1 MSTIVTRTAKGAPL
15 TNAEIDAN
23 FTNLNTDKL
32 EKAGGAVTGALSV
45 AGIFTANGAVSANA
59 GLTATK
65 SYSVTSAGSVPALVT
80 WGSFGGGLALKDGA
94 AYAGLYTSALGADL
108 HVYTGVTASDTAVSK
123 VRLSISGAS
132 GNTGFGT
139 TAPTA
144 ALHAYRSTAV
154 EVSAMAQNSAGYAKY
169 GVDTSG
175 VGQLVAGSWNVYAN
189 TTTLAVAVDSSGN
202 VGIGT
207 NAPSDKL
214 DVVGR
219 VTNGGGGGDGRYFAR
234 NGSGTIVMGLG
245 VGTLTGAPDSV
256 GLNVATSTG
265 TLDLG
270 TNNTTRLRV
279 DSAGNVNIP
288 TSGAR
293 ITADFSN
300 AALASRVLFQTSTA
314 NGATALGVIPNGA
327 GAGANFN
334 AFASSDPTNSSYGQL
349 LAVAGADVRI
359 SSQATGSGAYLPMTF
374 YTSGAERLRVDT
386 SGRVAINRNSAS
398 FSPGTARTAIDY
410 PGNTDWALGLRD
422 TSAQSTV
429 WPIVFLNSSEGI
441 AGSVS
446 MTATSTSYN
455 TSSDERLKENIEDA
469 ADPGAVIDAIQ
480 IRQFDWIATGEH
492 QDFGVVA
499 QELEQVYPPA
509 VPEATVGPD
518 GEEMYRGVDYSKL
531 VPLLVKEVQLLRARV
546 AQLEG
551 GSQ

>member
-1 MSTIVTRTAKGAPL
+1 MSTITTRYNKGAPL
-15 TNAEIDAN
+15 TNSEIDAN

-45 AGIFTANGAVSANA
+45 AGALTANGAVSANA

-80 WGSFGGGLALKDGA
+80 WGSFGGGLALQDGA

-108 HVYTGVTASDTAVSK
+108 HVYTGVTESDTAVSK
-123 VRLSISGAS
+123 VRLSILGAS

-139 TAPTA
+139 PAPTA

-189 TTTLAVAVDSSGN
+189 TTTLAVAVD
-202 VGIGT
+202 
-207 NAPSDKL
+207 
-214 DVVGR
+214 
-219 VTNGGGGGDGRYFAR
+219 
-234 NGSGTIVMGLG
+234 
-245 VGTLTGAPDSV
+245 
-256 GLNVATSTG
+256 
-265 TLDLG
+265 
-270 TNNTTRLRV
+270 
-279 DSAGNVNIP
+279 
-288 TSGAR
+288 
-293 ITADFSN
+293 
-300 AALASRVLFQTSTA
+300 
-314 NGATALGVIPNGA
+314 
-327 GAGANFN
+327 
-334 AFASSDPTNSSYGQL
+334 
-349 LAVAGADVRI
+349 
-359 SSQATGSGAYLPMTF
+359 
-374 YTSGAERLRVDT
+374 T

-398 FSPGTARTAIDY
+398 FSTGTARTAIAY

-429 WPIVFLNSSEGI
+429 YPIVFLNSSEGI
-441 AGSVS
+441 AGSVA

-492 QDFGVVA
+492 QDYGVVA

>member
-1 MSTIVTRTAKGAPL
+1 MSSITTRTAKGAPL

-23 FTNLNTDKL
+23 FTNLNADKL
-32 EKAGGAVTGALSV
+32 EKSGGSVTGALTVGGALAASTTLNITGASTLSGGVTAGSTLTV
-45 AGIFTANGAVSANA
+45 AGATALNNTLNVTGAVTAGSSLTVTGALTANGAVSANA

-65 SYSVTSAGSVPALVT
+65 SYSATSAGSVPGLVAS
-80 WGSFGGGLALKDGA
+80 GSFGGGLALKDGTT
-94 AYAGLYTSALGADL
+94 YAGLYTDTFGADL
-108 HVYTGVTASDTAVSK
+108 HVYTGVTASDTAASK
-123 VRLSISGAS
+123 ARLSILGAS

-139 TAPTA
+139 VAPTA

-154 EVSAMAQNSAGYAKY
+154 EVSALAQNSAGYAKY

-175 VGQLVAGSWNVYAN
+175 VGQLVAGSWKVYAN

-207 NAPSDKL
+207 PATGARL
-214 DVVGR
+214 DVQ
-219 VTNGGGGGDGRYFAR
+219 A
-234 NGSGTIVMGLG
+234 
-245 VGTLTGAPDSV
+245 A
-256 GLNVATSTG
+256 
-265 TLDLG
+265 
-270 TNNTTRLRV
+270 
-279 DSAGNVNIP
+279 
-288 TSGAR
+288 
-293 ITADFSN
+293 SN
-300 AALASRVLFQTSTA
+300 AYSRLKTTSSGYALFDIDAVASQQSLIR
-314 NGATALGVIPNGA
+314 
-327 GAGANFN
+327 
-334 AFASSDPTNSSYGQL
+334 L
-349 LAVAGADVRI
+349 LAAGSEQGRI
-359 SSQATGSGAYLPMTF
+359 SSGANEGAGIMVFATGTGATEAM
-374 YTSGAERLRVDT
+374 RLIG
-386 SGRVAINRNSAS
+386 GRVAINRNSAS
-398 FSPGTARTAIDY
+398 FSTGTARTAIAY

-429 WPIVFLNSSEGI
+429 YPIVFLNSSEGI
-441 AGSVS
+441 AGSVA

-492 QDFGVVA
+492 QDYGVVA